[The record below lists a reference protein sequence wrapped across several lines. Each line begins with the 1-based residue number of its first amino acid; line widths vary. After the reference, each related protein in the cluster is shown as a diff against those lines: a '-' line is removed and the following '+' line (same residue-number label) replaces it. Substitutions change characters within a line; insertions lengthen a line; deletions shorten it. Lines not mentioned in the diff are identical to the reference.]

1 MELKINERTGL
12 KEGTYPRLRV
22 PLVHQRSINTLR
34 FNGQKTAVHTVPL
47 QNGLTLDFYANLG
60 ASDELVVTFHGAMPR
75 TLKDYPWFTRIR
87 SVSEKTKAMISF
99 ADPTLQLDQERKM
112 LVSWY
117 FGTPGWD
124 PITDILQ
131 VIRRAVGKT
140 GSKHVAFIG
149 GSGGAIPAL
158 RAAALLPGSLAF
170 IQDPRIS
177 FDASNRHLAT
187 YFDVAWPGWDMK
199 SVLKG
204 FPLSFE
210 VTDYYRLV
218 QPKNVVYCVQNTRDE
233 TYYGDQ
239 FLPFAKSLGVKDGN
253 GVSRNG
259 LYHFESYDG
268 THEGH
273 GKITSAEFDS
283 FYAKAFDNWR
293 KLR

>member
-1 MELKINERTGL
+1 
-12 KEGTYPRLRV
+12 
-22 PLVHQRSINTLR
+22 
-34 FNGQKTAVHTVPL
+34 
-47 QNGLTLDFYANLG
+47 
-60 ASDELVVTFHGAMPR
+60 MPR
-75 TLKDYPWFTRIR
+75 TLKEYPWFTRIR

-117 FGTPGWD
+117 FGAPGWD

-131 VIRRAVGKT
+131 VVRRAQGKT

-177 FDASNRHLAT
+177 FDPSNRHLAK
-187 YFDVAWPGWDMK
+187 YFEVAWPGWDMM
-199 SVLKG
+199 SVIKA
-204 FPLSFE
+204 FPLNFE

-218 QPKNVVYCVQNTRDE
+218 QPKNLVYCIQNTRDE
-233 TYYGDQ
+233 KYYDDQ
-239 FLPFAKSLGVKDGN
+239 FMPFSKSLGVSDGN
-253 GVSRNG
+253 GTSRNG

-268 THEGH
+268 TYEGH
-273 GKITSAEFDS
+273 GKITSAEFDK
-283 FYAKAFDNWR
+283 YYTKAFETWR
-293 KLR
+293 SIR